1 MSLVERQQDSRRH
14 EGRPSQKA
22 PRAVRTSSAAP
33 RPAVNRDLRTQ
44 LLRLDRIDSQLRSA
58 WVATEFKD
66 RALERKLNAL
76 TDAGIDWLRET
87 IKVHGWPGHRL
98 VGRSGAAAAW
108 RLIQHADCSLAFQK
122 RCLKLLRDAAAQGD
136 VPIQQVAYL
145 TDVVRMREGKKQLYG
160 TKFRKVKGALVPY
173 PIEKEA
179 GVDLRRKEMN
189 LPSLAAYARKI
200 RRTFQPS

>member
-1 MSLVERQQDSRRH
+1 MTSTRTGASKQRQ
-14 EGRPSQKA
+14 GRPSRQA
-22 PRAVRTSSAAP
+22 PRAARTQGVAP
-33 RPAVNRDLRTQ
+33 RPTVNRDLRGQ
-44 LLRLDRIDSQLRSA
+44 LLRLDRIDNTLRSE

-66 RALERKLNAL
+66 RDLERKLQAL

-108 RLIQHADCSLAFQK
+108 RLIQHAECSLAFQK
-122 RCLKLLRDAAAQGD
+122 RCLTLLRDAAARGD

-145 TDVVRMREGKKQLYG
+145 TDVVRMRERKKQLYG
-160 TKFRKVKGALVPY
+160 TKFRKVKGELVPY

-179 GVDLRRKEMN
+179 WVDLRRKEMN
-189 LPSLAAYARKI
+189 LPSLAAYARKL
-200 RRTFQPS
+200 RRAFQPS

>member
-1 MSLVERQQDSRRH
+1 M
-14 EGRPSQKA
+14 A
-22 PRAVRTSSAAP
+22 RTSSAAP
-33 RPAVNRDLRTQ
+33 RPTVNRDLRTQ
-44 LLRLDRIDSQLRSA
+44 LLRLDRIDSTLRSA

-98 VGRSGAAAAW
+98 VGRSAAAAAW

-122 RCLKLLRDAAAQGD
+122 RCLKLLRDAAARGD

-179 GVDLRRKEMN
+179 DVDLRRKAMN